1 MNNSN
6 NMAKELSAE
15 KVAENR
21 GEKVVKRTTSLEGNN
36 FNAIRDIAS
45 HVEELCIEV
54 HAQKAATDAQADQIA
69 VLEENMPTQIENW
82 ANAAKQQE
90 LLDRVAALEGKMPPL
105 ISDIEDILKQADAQ
119 RRSGALWPPG
129 GPGGAGGWRPGR
141 FFSSSSPLFNDRSCS

>member
-1 MNNSN
+1 
-6 NMAKELSAE
+6 MAKELSAE
-15 KVAENR
+15 KV
-21 GEKVVKRTTSLEGNN
+21 VKRTTSLDGNN

-69 VLEENMPTQIENW
+69 VLEENTPTQIENW
-82 ANAAKQQE
+82 ENAAKQQE

-119 RRSGALWPPG
+119 RRSGACGHRGVRGVPGDGGLVDFFPPQALYLTTAHALDQG
-129 GPGGAGGWRPGR
+129 KRAE
-141 FFSSSSPLFNDRSCS
+141 